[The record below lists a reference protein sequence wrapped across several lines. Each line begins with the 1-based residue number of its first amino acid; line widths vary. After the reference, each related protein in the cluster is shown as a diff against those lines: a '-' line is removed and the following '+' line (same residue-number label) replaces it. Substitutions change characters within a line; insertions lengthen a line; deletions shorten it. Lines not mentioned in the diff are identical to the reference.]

1 MQHWLFD
8 QSASPSGFD
17 EIKSAG
23 LIDKKEVEA

>member
-17 EIKSAG
+17 EVKSAD
-23 LIDKKEVEA
+23 LIDKNEVEA